1 MESYLS
7 IEKDIRAI
15 SAIRGLEFQICQDFL
30 GNRVIKP
37 QKTASDAPERQ
48 EEADFWRFSITFIFN
63 GLPNRD
69 IKRSG
74 QKGQELSVFRQ
85 N

>member
-15 SAIRGLEFQICQDFL
+15 SAIRGLEFRFCQDFL

-48 EEADFWRFSITFIFN
+48 EEADFLRFFYCFYFQRLTKSIH
-63 GLPNRD
+63 
-69 IKRSG
+69 
-74 QKGQELSVFRQ
+74 
-85 N
+85 